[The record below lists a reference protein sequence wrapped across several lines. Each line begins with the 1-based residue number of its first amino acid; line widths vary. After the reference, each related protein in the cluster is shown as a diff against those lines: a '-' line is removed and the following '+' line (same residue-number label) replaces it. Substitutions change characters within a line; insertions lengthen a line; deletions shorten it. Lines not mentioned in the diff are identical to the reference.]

1 MNLADRIKAL
11 VASGDI
17 GDFANWPQVAS
28 HLGVHDRTLR
38 SERSKMGIAGK
49 SPRDLLGMKRQ
60 KSKPEV
66 DVCAPIGT
74 VASDCHDGLK
84 ESFAEKMQFAN
95 SERKWPSVEALDAE
109 TEYSDSYS
117 WHEESYTPV
126 EQSADNRD
134 AHAMAPDGYHVKG
147 VSTLYDADGLVKQRW
162 VKTNRHSD
170 PLADIVEAFASIK
183 DELPHSDPVATP
195 ARCSSK
201 QLAAYLYGDCHVGMH
216 AWRGDAG
223 SNFDLKIAEQNL
235 TELTARLVDLAPP
248 TERALIVNIGDY
260 FHADNRGNTTTKGT
274 PVDVDGRWA
283 KVLAVGIR
291 IMRRNIERALQK
303 HQHVAVINE
312 IGNHD
317 THTSIFLSLALAQF
331 YENEPRVTI
340 DCSSEMFHY
349 YRFGKVLIMTHH
361 GHNAKPADLP
371 GIMACDR
378 REDWGETLWRYI
390 FTGHIHHERSRE
402 FPGANWRSLRAT
414 ATADAWH
421 YGQGY
426 RSAQELSL
434 EIFDEE
440 QGLVNRHNVGV
451 PKNLGAAA

>member
-1 MNLADRIKAL
+1 MTLAERLLA
-11 VASGDI
+11 GEHH
-17 GDFANWPQVAS
+17 GRCANWQEVAAFYD
-28 HLGVHDRTLR
+28 VNDRTLR
-38 SERSKMGIAGK
+38 GVRAFILKTK
-49 SPRDLLGMKRQ
+49 SI
-60 KSKPEV
+60 E
-66 DVCAPIGT
+66 IGLDDNEHKA
-74 VASDCHDGLK
+74 VA
-84 ESFAEKMQFAN
+84 ESPVKKATPVPDF
-95 SERKWPSVEALDAE
+95 KWPSVAEFEATPEDQQAE
-109 TEYSDSYS
+109 LAE
-117 WHEESYTPV
+117 
-126 EQSADNRD
+126 
-134 AHAMAPDGYHVKG
+134 AHSIAPDGYHVKG
-147 VSTLYDADGLVKQRW
+147 VSTLYDADGVVRARW

-170 PLADIVEAFASIK
+170 PLADIAEAFASIK
-183 DELPHSDPVATP
+183 DELPRSDGPIAPP

-235 TELTARLVDLAPP
+235 TELTARLVGLAPP

-303 HQHVAVINE
+303 HQHVTVINE

-361 GHNAKPADLP
+361 GHTAKPADLP

-378 REDWGETLWRYI
+378 PEDWGETEFRYI
-390 FTGHIHHERSRE
+390 RTGHIHHEQSRE
-402 FPGANWRSLRAT
+402 FPGVQWRSLRAT
-414 ATADAWH
+414 ATTDAWH
-421 YGQGY
+421 RGQGY
-426 RSAQELSL
+426 RSGQELCL
-434 EIFDEE
+434 EIFDENA
-440 QGLVNRHNVGV
+440 GLVNRHNVGV

>member
-1 MNLADRIKAL
+1 VTIRERLLAGEHVGCATWVEAARRL
-11 VASGDI
+11 GCSG
-17 GDFANWPQVAS
+17 A
-28 HLGVHDRTLR
+28 HLREARARLR
-38 SERSKMGIAGK
+38 AEGRECSLTGEAHE
-49 SPRDLLGMKRQ
+49 
-60 KSKPEV
+60 SKPTSQ
-66 DVCAPIGT
+66 VCAEPT
-74 VASDCHDGLK
+74 RWASVAA
-84 ESFAEKMQFAN
+84 F
-95 SERKWPSVEALDAE
+95 DAGE
-109 TEYSDSYS
+109 DD
-117 WHEESYTPV
+117 PPLP
-126 EQSADNRD
+126 
-134 AHAMAPDGYHVKG
+134 AMPTGHRVRG
-147 VSTLYDADGLVKQRW
+147 VSTLVGPDGETKAQW
-162 VKTNRHSD
+162 IKTVSERD

-183 DELPHSDPVATP
+183 DELPRSDGPIAPP
-195 ARCSSK
+195 ARGSTK
-201 QLAAYLYGDCHVGMH
+201 QLAAYLYGDCHVGMN

-223 SNFDLKIAEQNL
+223 SSFDLKIAEHNL
-235 TELTARLVDLAPP
+235 TELTARLVDLAPE
-248 TERALIVNIGDY
+248 TEQALIVNIGDY

-303 HQHVAVINE
+303 HQHVTVINE

-349 YRFGKVLIMTHH
+349 FRFGKVLIMTHH

-371 GIMACDR
+371 AIMAVDR
-378 REDWGETLWRYI
+378 REWWGETLWRYI

-426 RSAQELSL
+426 RSAQELCL

-440 QGLVNRHNVGV
+440 EGLINRHNVGV